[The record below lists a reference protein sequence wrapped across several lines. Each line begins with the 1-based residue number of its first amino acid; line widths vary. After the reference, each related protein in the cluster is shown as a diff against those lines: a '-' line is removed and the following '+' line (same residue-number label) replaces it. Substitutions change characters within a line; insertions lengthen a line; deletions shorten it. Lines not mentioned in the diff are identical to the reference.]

1 MVFGSEML
9 AEGLKGNLA
18 KMTEIEIHLGEQE
31 QYAPISVLDGV
42 LLSEEV

>member
-18 KMTEIEIHLGEQE
+18 KMTELEIHLGEQA
-31 QYAPISVLDGV
+31 QYASISVLDGE
-42 LLSEEV
+42 LLSEGV